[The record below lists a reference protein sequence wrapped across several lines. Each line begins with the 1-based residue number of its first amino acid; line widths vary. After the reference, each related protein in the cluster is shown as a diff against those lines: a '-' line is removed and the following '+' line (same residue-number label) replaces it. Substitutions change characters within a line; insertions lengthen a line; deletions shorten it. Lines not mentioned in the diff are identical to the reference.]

1 MRRGVRLVSRKSSIR
16 EKPIGQRPRRLAE
29 WLNPTGAKKVHSLVD
44 KVYKKKNLEMAWQ
57 KVRQNKGAGG
67 VDGESIESFD
77 GNRESNLDR
86 LHQELK
92 SGTYRP
98 QPVRRQTIPK
108 PGQPGK
114 MRPLGIPTIY
124 DRVCQ
129 QALFNR
135 LEPIF
140 DPVFDEAN
148 FGYRK
153 GRSPKDA
160 LRKVWEEIKAGREWI
175 VDADLKDFFDNID
188 HELFMVHRSKKV
200 LQIRI
205 HNPLW
210 ARFYF
215 FPYLAQG
222 ILRGSPLPI
231 SEVSFI
237 KYGIED
243 RLQPVK

>member
-1 MRRGVRLVSRKSSIR
+1 VSRKSSIR

-77 GNRESNLDR
+77 GNREANLDR

-98 QPVRRQTIPK
+98 EPVRRQMIPK

-160 LRKVWEEIKAGREWI
+160 LRKVWGGEFGWVAPLLGRGGVVRSPQGNREGFI
-175 VDADLKDFFDNID
+175 ECLK
-188 HELFMVHRSKKV
+188 HLYR
-200 LQIRI
+200 R
-205 HNPLW
+205 
-210 ARFYF
+210 
-215 FPYLAQG
+215 
-222 ILRGSPLPI
+222 LRGYTIHLYVDGAQWHKGEEVDLFVRTHRRLHLEYLPP
-231 SEVSFI
+231 
-237 KYGIED
+237 Y
-243 RLQPVK
+243 QPGLNVQERI